1 MLIETMIVFLLIL
14 PISITSTWVLRNDF
28 EKSYYR
34 FVLLF
39 GPVVDAWITWYLLDF
54 FEIGFFGKWASVI
67 SIGIISCMLLQPFL
81 SPRRQVTF
89 RLSWQQI
96 RRRPRQAALM
106 MAGLLIASSIITS
119 SLVIGDSLDAT
130 LSKEVEAIYG
140 DTDIQIFQKD
150 RRTGFSFDLD
160 SNLTSSFGQELTSS
174 GIADKWNHGI
184 DSVATISNEVGL
196 AIPSAAWFAYSG
208 WEGVAIN
215 QVVSDE
221 LGVEKGDVIE
231 LTWFSYTDDAELERS
246 YQNLTITSVIP
257 MEGKGSMAGSKSP
270 ALFTS
275 LEISQLYQSKE
286 NKVNMLRISL
296 SDSEDATSQVDD
308 ISSVLDDLIGYES
321 SGFEISTSE
330 DAISISNTNGL
341 GRLDSKFMDSW
352 HENESSLVG
361 SGSVMEV
368 LQIPLIQIQQEAK
381 ILSLPD
387 DRITE
392 ILATDEGD
400 WYVSGGGVS
409 FQKERNGGV
418 HSWEAPDGG
427 LINDVTLLENS
438 LLVAYTDG
446 LVEIPN
452 DSDDDVI
459 HHLKGEEKQLAAL
472 FTQELP
478 DLPVTIFS
486 IDYLRDSEIDYI
498 AVKHLTGSEVHRY
511 SENSWE
517 KLNLTGEWLHFD
529 NELMVG
535 SQNSGWETLSGVKSP
550 ENWLAYRGGYVSNNG
565 SLYSFNGSVSFE
577 SVIPADCDNRVFEMD
592 QELLC
597 STSFGTIVASQNIVP
612 RLPSSVDIGGFGVM
626 PQMLLATDGQLSPE
640 QGKLLISSRLSLL
653 NQSNNVLL
661 NGLVPWAYG
670 DNTPHILKIDG
681 NMTSLEAP
689 GIDELESIIIGF
701 VNLTDG
707 EILASSEDGERSIL
721 VVTEGNNTE
730 IESWLDDYSGVESMD
745 LRIVAA
751 KEEAL
756 IAAEEGAGVLS
767 AMFLVFGAFTIGAGL
782 LLVLTIIIM
791 LANSRRMDEGVIRA
805 IGMKRSDMRSLSLME
820 GMINSS
826 IASVIGGLFGLLL
839 AWIVAMAFSSVF
851 SSAGADGIDYSFSFE
866 SMLIGA
872 SAGFLIAMFTLYLTA
887 FWTSK
892 LSIVEALRGL
902 SPARKRGIPWWLLL
916 LMISFTG
923 GGLLSGLTILTLESN
938 SSLRFAMWHLSV
950 SLLIIGI
957 IPVFTYVIPHLR
969 KMKIRNTGRNTI
981 SSVGIC
987 LILWALT
994 PDSWVPVSNGVK
1006 PDEVTF
1012 AVQGMI
1018 QVIAGVMV
1026 LTGLAPR
1033 IASWLVERSP
1043 FSKKF
1048 GAVTRIS
1055 LAYPSSTPLKTAVIM
1070 GMFSLTV
1077 FSVVVLAG
1085 YSVQFE
1091 EHSSGYVEDASGE
1104 FEILLSS
1111 SRQLPLELSDDVN
1124 EWNLSNSTIEDID
1137 AIGRISRAVVW
1148 VEEGEDRIPYILR
1161 GVDTGFVEHGA
1172 IPLEDWDRALGQT
1185 QIEAWKSVKSNPNI
1199 VFIDSSFALVDPNTG
1214 ESISGL
1220 SLSIGKSILL
1230 IDISNPGNARN
1241 VTVGGILSQS
1251 SQLFSAGIWMDGEIV
1266 NDQYGGVVTRIYVS
1280 HDSNLESSEL
1290 EESLTQDL
1298 ASQGVNSSII
1308 KDEILL
1314 ILGLVFAILLIFQAY
1329 LALGLIVGIGGIG
1342 VVTYRSVSER
1352 SNEIGMLRALGFRK
1366 KMVMSS
1372 MLIEVSWT
1380 SLMGIINGALVA
1392 VGFHVA
1398 LHSTFWKEQNVDLI
1412 LPWQEIILIITGG
1425 WILVMIS
1432 TIIPVK
1438 RAVSISP
1445 SEAISVVD

>member
-1 MLIETMIVFLLIL
+1 MCI
-14 PISITSTWVLRNDF
+14 
-28 EKSYYR
+28 
-34 FVLLF
+34 
-39 GPVVDAWITWYLLDF
+39 
-54 FEIGFFGKWASVI
+54 
-67 SIGIISCMLLQPFL
+67 
-81 SPRRQVTF
+81 
-89 RLSWQQI
+89 
-96 RRRPRQAALM
+96 
-106 MAGLLIASSIITS
+106 
-119 SLVIGDSLDAT
+119 
-130 LSKEVEAIYG
+130 
-140 DTDIQIFQKD
+140 
-150 RRTGFSFDLD
+150 
-160 SNLTSSFGQELTSS
+160 
-174 GIADKWNHGI
+174 
-184 DSVATISNEVGL
+184 
-196 AIPSAAWFAYSG
+196 
-208 WEGVAIN
+208 
-215 QVVSDE
+215 
-221 LGVEKGDVIE
+221 
-231 LTWFSYTDDAELERS
+231 
-246 YQNLTITSVIP
+246 
-257 MEGKGSMAGSKSP
+257 
-270 ALFTS
+270 
-275 LEISQLYQSKE
+275 
-286 NKVNMLRISL
+286 
-296 SDSEDATSQVDD
+296 
-308 ISSVLDDLIGYES
+308 
-321 SGFEISTSE
+321 
-330 DAISISNTNGL
+330 
-341 GRLDSKFMDSW
+341 
-352 HENESSLVG
+352 
-361 SGSVMEV
+361 
-368 LQIPLIQIQQEAK
+368 
-381 ILSLPD
+381 
-387 DRITE
+387 
-392 ILATDEGD
+392 
-400 WYVSGGGVS
+400 
-409 FQKERNGGV
+409 
-418 HSWEAPDGG
+418 
-427 LINDVTLLENS
+427 
-438 LLVAYTDG
+438 
-446 LVEIPN
+446 
-452 DSDDDVI
+452 
-459 HHLKGEEKQLAAL
+459 
-472 FTQELP
+472 
-478 DLPVTIFS
+478 
-486 IDYLRDSEIDYI
+486 RDS
-498 AVKHLTGSEVHRY
+498 
-511 SENSWE
+511 
-517 KLNLTGEWLHFD
+517 
-529 NELMVG
+529 
-535 SQNSGWETLSGVKSP
+535 
-550 ENWLAYRGGYVSNNG
+550 
-565 SLYSFNGSVSFE
+565 
-577 SVIPADCDNRVFEMD
+577 
-592 QELLC
+592 
-597 STSFGTIVASQNIVP
+597 
-612 RLPSSVDIGGFGVM
+612 
-626 PQMLLATDGQLSPE
+626 
-640 QGKLLISSRLSLL
+640 
-653 NQSNNVLL
+653 
-661 NGLVPWAYG
+661 
-670 DNTPHILKIDG
+670 
-681 NMTSLEAP
+681 
-689 GIDELESIIIGF
+689 
-701 VNLTDG
+701 
-707 EILASSEDGERSIL
+707 
-721 VVTEGNNTE
+721 
-730 IESWLDDYSGVESMD
+730 
-745 LRIVAA
+745 
-751 KEEAL
+751 
-756 IAAEEGAGVLS
+756 
-767 AMFLVFGAFTIGAGL
+767 
-782 LLVLTIIIM
+782 
-791 LANSRRMDEGVIRA
+791 
-805 IGMKRSDMRSLSLME
+805 
-820 GMINSS
+820 
-826 IASVIGGLFGLLL
+826 
-839 AWIVAMAFSSVF
+839 
-851 SSAGADGIDYSFSFE
+851 
-866 SMLIGA
+866 
-872 SAGFLIAMFTLYLTA
+872 
-887 FWTSK
+887 
-892 LSIVEALRGL
+892 
-902 SPARKRGIPWWLLL
+902 
-916 LMISFTG
+916 
-923 GGLLSGLTILTLESN
+923 
-938 SSLRFAMWHLSV
+938 
-950 SLLIIGI
+950 
-957 IPVFTYVIPHLR
+957 
-969 KMKIRNTGRNTI
+969 
-981 SSVGIC
+981 GIC

-1124 EWNLSNSTIEDID
+1124 EWNISNSTIEDID

-1220 SLSIGKSILL
+1220 SLSIGKSISL

-1290 EESLTQDL
+1290 EESLTKDL

-1412 LPWQEIILIITGG
+1412 LPWQEVILIIIGG